1 MTEGVGG
8 VNGCGE
14 VCGWGIGR
22 QTGHRSRARVTKER
36 QAREVVPLAADEDKS
51 RPDSARDRDETAS
64 RALPEVPERKSGH
77 AGRRGGLATR
87 AATTPPEAAPE
98 IRQNPAE
105 IPARLAGRWIKSSS
119 FPASPPSSEH
129 RPSPLRGRIRCGFPV
144 LRVEWPGPWKIIAE
158 RKVTS
163 KWWSVFEQ
171 VRALLVPEA
180 P

>member
-1 MTEGVGG
+1 MWCPLPPEKITE
-8 VNGCGE
+8 
-14 VCGWGIGR
+14 
-22 QTGHRSRARVTKER
+22 RSETK
-36 QAREVVPLAADEDKS
+36 
-51 RPDSARDRDETAS
+51 S

-105 IPARLAGRWIKSSS
+105 IPDHLAGRWIKSLS
-119 FPASPPSSEH
+119 FSASPPSSGN

-144 LRVEWPGPWKIIAE
+144 LRIEWPGPWKIIAE
-158 RKVTS
+158 RGES
-163 KWWSVFEQ
+163 SRWWSVFEQ

-180 P
+180 PQPHAAAFPL